1 MSAQKSNNKIL
12 IVGVL
17 MLGAYMYMRP
27 RIAQQNYGGQMVQG
41 RPVTM
46 PQSVGSGLA
55 QSAVGALAGY
65 IANMG
70 KNSYDELAV
79 RYADAVV
86 KNPYNLADH
95 MKPMEAIQDIV
106 SPDNW
111 SDNIGAF
118 LA

>member
-12 IVGVL
+12 ILGVL
-17 MLGAYMYMRP
+17 MLGAYVYMRP
-27 RIAQQNYGGQMVQG
+27 KTMQPYSNTAQQN

-46 PQSVGSGLA
+46 PQTVGAGLA

-70 KNSYDELAV
+70 KNSYDEIAV

-106 SPDNW
+106 SPNNW
-111 SDNIGAF
+111 SDNINTF

>member
-1 MSAQKSNNKIL
+1 M
-12 IVGVL
+12 GVL
-17 MLGAYMYMRP
+17 MLGAYMVMRP
-27 RIAQQNYGGQMVQG
+27 RVGVSYAGQTTA

-46 PQSVGSGLA
+46 PQSVGAGLA
-55 QSAVGALAGY
+55 QSAVGALAGW

-70 KNSYDELAV
+70 QRPNDELAV
-79 RYADAVV
+79 RYADAVM
-86 KNPYNLADH
+86 KNPYLLADH

-111 SDNIGAF
+111 SDNINTF

>member
-1 MSAQKSNNKIL
+1 
-12 IVGVL
+12 

-27 RIAQQNYGGQMVQG
+27 RQMQTYTNQAQG

-70 KNSYDELAV
+70 KNSYDEVAV

-86 KNPYNLADH
+86 KNPFNLADH

-111 SDNIGAF
+111 SDNINAF